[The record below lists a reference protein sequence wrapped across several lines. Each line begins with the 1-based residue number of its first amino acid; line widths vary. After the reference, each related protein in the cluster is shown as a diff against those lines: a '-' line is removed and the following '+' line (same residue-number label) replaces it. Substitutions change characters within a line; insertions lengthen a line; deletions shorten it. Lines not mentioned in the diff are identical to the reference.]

1 MPDANFVHLHVHTHY
16 SMLDGAVRI
25 DDLIQRAIDYKMK
38 AVALTD
44 HGAMFGALEFYDK
57 AARAGIKPIV
67 GCEFYI
73 ARQSRFKKDQ
83 NSVHN
88 FHIVLLAMNLTGYR
102 NLMKLATSAQT
113 EGFYYKP
120 RIDNDLLAKHN
131 EGLIA
136 LSACLNGEVAWR
148 LTHNDRQG
156 AQRRAAELKEMF
168 GDRFY
173 FELQENGIPE
183 QKTANTGLLELSDEL
198 GIKVVAT
205 NDCHYLNK
213 DEAYAHEVLLCIQ
226 TGSTISNPKRFRFST
241 DDLYFKP
248 PEEMAQNFSYCP
260 ESLANTLEI
269 ADRCNLELEFG
280 KNYFPDFPIPEGE
293 TPESLFAKS
302 CADGLVKRF
311 DQMREIGRLSEEQE
325 KMYRARLKME
335 IQVIQQMGF
344 AAYFLIVADFI
355 NWAKLQHIPVGPGRG
370 SGAGSLAAYC
380 MQITD
385 IDPIPYGLI
394 FERFLNVERMS
405 MPDFDVDFCKDR
417 RDEVIEYVRNKY
429 GGEEHVAQIVA
440 YGTMKARAAIRDVG
454 RVLEIPLPKVDRIAK
469 LVPEE
474 LQITLAKAIK
484 KEPRLRE
491 AMKEDDIRE
500 LLTIAQTLEGL
511 SRHRRTH
518 AAGVVISPGPM
529 VEFLPLCIG
538 QNKEILTQY
547 DMKYT
552 EKTGLIKFDFLGL
565 KTLTVIDRALKL
577 IDQDIGTQIQLSTI
591 PLDDPKT
598 YALLCKADSLGVFQL
613 ESDGMRDLLKR
624 MKPEQFSDLIALVA
638 LYRPGPLESGMV
650 NTFVETKH
658 GHQLPEYP
666 LPQLKGVLEETY
678 GVIVYQ
684 EQVMKIANILAGYSL
699 GDADILRRA
708 MGKKIPAVMEQE
720 REKFM
725 AGARKKNIPEDKA
738 KSIFDLMAKFAG
750 YGFNKSHSAAYA
762 LIAYQTAYLKAH
774 YPAQYMA
781 ALLTCDMDNTDKV
794 VKYMNECKTHNIEVL
809 PPDINES
816 FKDFTVINDR
826 IRFGLAAVKNVG
838 GAALISIIEERE
850 KNGIYTSLSDFCG
863 RIDPSRVNRK
873 VLESL
878 IKAGAFDSTGCLRSQ
893 MIAALDEVLDQ
904 ARAVQRDRLSGQ
916 MNLFSLGDNSQEGKN
931 FTVEMPDIQEWPKL
945 KKLAFEKETLGFF
958 LTGHPLEGVVNELNM
973 VSNTSIERL
982 PKWSEGKPVRI
993 GGLFQSFR
1001 EHKSKKGDRMAFAV
1015 LEDMTS
1021 SVEVIIFPRTF
1032 SECSHLLETDEPIVV
1047 VGQVQHGER
1056 GANVIAES
1064 VEPLSQALEKY
1075 TRDVVICVRAQQTSR
1090 QHLELLKEMFYNH
1103 HGTCPVRLTLHF
1115 DGRGEVDVEIL
1126 KDLKIRPSAEFF
1138 RQVEDALGYPALTVH
1153 MKEPEIFNRKNR
1165 AYGSY
1170 NSKTVH

>member
-1 MPDANFVHLHVHTHY
+1 MPASNFVHLHVHSHY
-16 SMLDGAVRI
+16 SMLDGAIRL
-25 DDLIQRAIDYKMK
+25 DDLIRRCLEYNMP

-57 AARAGIKPIV
+57 ARKAGIKPII

-73 ARQSRFKKDQ
+73 AQGSRFKKDQ
-83 NSVHN
+83 DAGHN
-88 FHIVLLAMNLTGYR
+88 FHIVLLAMNLTGYK
-102 NLMKLATSAQT
+102 NLMKLASAAQI

-120 RIDNDLLAKHN
+120 RIDDEILARHN

-136 LSACLNGEVAWR
+136 LSACLHGEVTWR
-148 LTHNDRQG
+148 LTHNDREG
-156 AQRRAAELKEMF
+156 ARRRAAQLKDLF

-183 QKTANTGLLELSDEL
+183 QKTANEGLLELSREL

-205 NDCHYLNK
+205 NDCHYLKK

-226 TGSTISNPKRFRFST
+226 TGRTISDPKRFRFST
-241 DDLYFKP
+241 DDLYFKS
-248 PEEMAQNFSYCP
+248 PEEMARNFSRTP
-260 ESLANTLEI
+260 EAVVNTLEV
-269 ADRCNLELEFG
+269 AERCNLEIELG
-280 KNYFPDFPIPEGE
+280 NHYFPDFPVPEGE
-293 TPESLFAKS
+293 TLESLFARA
-302 CADGLVKRF
+302 CEDGLVRRF
-311 DQMREIGRLSEEQE
+311 ERMRKIGTFSPDIEKTYRDRLELEIS
-325 KMYRARLKME
+325 
-335 IQVIQQMGF
+335 VIQQMGF

-355 NWAKLQHIPVGPGRG
+355 NWAKKQSIPVGPGRG

-405 MPDFDVDFCKDR
+405 MPDFDVDFCKER
-417 RDEVIEYVRNKY
+417 RDEVIDYVRNKY
-429 GGEEHVAQIVA
+429 GQEAHVAQIVA
-440 YGTMKARAAIRDVG
+440 YGSMKARAAIRDVG
-454 RVLEIPLPKVDRIAK
+454 RVLEIPLQKVDRIAK

-474 LQITLAKAIK
+474 LKITLDKAIG

-491 AMKEDDIRE
+491 AMKEQDIRE
-500 LLTIAQTLEGL
+500 LLDIAQTLEGL
-511 SRHRRTH
+511 SRHKTIH
-518 AAGVVISPGPM
+518 AAGVVISPAPM
-529 VEFLPLCIG
+529 VEYLPLCIG

-577 IDQDIGTQIQLSTI
+577 IRLDIGTDVQLDTI
-591 PLDDPKT
+591 PMDDPKT
-598 YALLCKADSLGVFQL
+598 YSLLCKADSLGVFQL

-624 MKPEQFSDLIALVA
+624 MRPEQFSDLIALVA

-650 NTFVETKH
+650 ATFVETKH
-658 GHQLPEYP
+658 GRHVAEYP
-666 LPQLKGVLEETY
+666 LPQLEEVLEETY

-725 AGARKKNIPEDKA
+725 AGALKNNIPEDKA
-738 KSIFDLMAKFAG
+738 KYIFDLMAKFAG

-781 ALLTCDMDNTDKV
+781 ALLSCDMDNTDKV
-794 VKYMNECKTHNIEVL
+794 VRYINECKIHAIEVL

-816 FKDFTVINDR
+816 FQDFTVINDR

-850 KNGIYTSLSDFCG
+850 ENGTYTSLSDFCS
-863 RIDPSRVNRK
+863 RVDSSRVNRK
-873 VLESL
+873 VIESL

-893 MIAALDEVLDQ
+893 LTAMLDDVLEH
-904 ARAVQRDRLSGQ
+904 AKAVQRDKMSGQ
-916 MNLFSLGDNSQEGKN
+916 MNLFAMAGQDIVSDNYTIEI
-931 FTVEMPDIQEWPKL
+931 PDIKEWPRL
-945 KKLAFEKETLGFF
+945 KKLALEKETLGFF
-958 LTGHPLEGVVNELNM
+958 LTGHPLEGVVMELNM
-973 VSNTSIERL
+973 VTDVPIEKL
-982 PKWSEGKPVRI
+982 DNWNEGKPVRI

-1001 EHKSKKGDRMAFAV
+1001 EHKSKKGDRMAFTV

-1021 SVEVIIFPRTF
+1021 KVEVIVFPNTF
-1032 SECSHLLETDEPIVV
+1032 NTCSHLLSTDEPVVV

-1056 GANVIAES
+1056 GPKIIAETIDT
-1064 VEPLSQALEKY
+1064 LADALEKY
-1075 TRDVVICVRAQQTSR
+1075 TRDLVIRIRAQKTSR
-1090 QHLELLKEMFYNH
+1090 QHLEKLKEIFYHH
-1103 HGTCPVRLTLHF
+1103 HGTCPVNLTLHF
-1115 DGRGEVDVEIL
+1115 DGRGEVDIEIL
-1126 KDLKIRPSAEFF
+1126 KDLKIRPSSEFF
-1138 RQVEDALGYPALTVH
+1138 RQVENILGYSALEVH
-1153 MKEPEIFNRKNR
+1153 MREPEIENRTGNGFR
-1165 AYGSY
+1165 NSY
-1170 NSKTVH
+1170 QKTVH